1 MSLIVQYFSGSSNC
15 LNAENPTASCEK
27 PLKMKDNHGLRLA
40 VANTSKVS
48 AGRSHIT
55 LLVAQLVI
63 KSPEHKFLSLEL

>member
-1 MSLIVQYFSGSSNC
+1 
-15 LNAENPTASCEK
+15 
-27 PLKMKDNHGLRLA
+27 MKDNHGLRLA

-48 AGRSHIT
+48 AVRSHIT